1 MNPILEMD
9 RKFVLI
15 IMLYV
20 QSVIAHKSIYA
31 SNSILYFTLICI
43 SLCMNLVVII
53 VIDMIIVFVFVVNIV
68 NFIY

>member
-31 SNSILYFTLICI
+31 SNFILYFTLTCI

>member
-20 QSVIAHKSIYA
+20 QSVIAHKSIHG